1 MNLKSTIF
9 ILGAGA
15 SWPYGYPTASG
26 LRENIIHQYQDVI
39 EEMGSLMNLKKQ
51 SISDTVEL
59 LKTIVS
65 KFDLSN
71 TNSIDLF
78 LTRNSETVDIKLGKQ
93 LIWLFIMWFERRSKL
108 SSQIKESDEDWYYE
122 FFNELTG
129 DITSKNDL
137 NSLPEEKIVFITFN
151 YDRSLENYL
160 FLSLKNSFSLATE
173 ETKKIMNEHFIFHH
187 VYGKVLNL
195 EWESENLA
203 APYKSNVSLQYLKD
217 APQLINLIYNE
228 RSIEVQV
235 QSLIK
240 SASTLVFLGFG
251 FGKANI
257 DFLNLRELLSPSHR
271 ILASGLGLYDSR
283 IIKIKSFL
291 QRGMV
296 GIRDHN
302 IQIEPKFNSLQLL
315 RRYIF

>member
-1 MNLKSTIF
+1 
-9 ILGAGA
+9 
-15 SWPYGYPTASG
+15 
-26 LRENIIHQYQDVI
+26 
-39 EEMGSLMNLKKQ
+39 
-51 SISDTVEL
+51 
-59 LKTIVS
+59 
-65 KFDLSN
+65 
-71 TNSIDLF
+71 
-78 LTRNSETVDIKLGKQ
+78 
-93 LIWLFIMWFERRSKL
+93 
-108 SSQIKESDEDWYYE
+108 
-122 FFNELTG
+122 
-129 DITSKNDL
+129 
-137 NSLPEEKIVFITFN
+137 
-151 YDRSLENYL
+151 
-160 FLSLKNSFSLATE
+160 
-173 ETKKIMNEHFIFHH
+173 MNEHFIFHH